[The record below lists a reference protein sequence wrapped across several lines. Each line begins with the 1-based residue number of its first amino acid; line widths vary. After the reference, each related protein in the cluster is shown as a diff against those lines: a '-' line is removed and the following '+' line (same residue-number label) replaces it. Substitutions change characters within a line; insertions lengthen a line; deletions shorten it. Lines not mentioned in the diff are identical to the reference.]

1 MACVGEG
8 SLGIR
13 SQDKYVLKTVR
24 VVEFCDF
31 VAGYC
36 LYNVFWN
43 SVPGMKHKNL
53 SPLDTSAEI
62 FDNDK
67 VEGTASIVN
76 KQLYFCKSEASR
88 VSSLSYCSHQNH
100 R

>member
-1 MACVGEG
+1 MFKD
-8 SLGIR
+8 R
-13 SQDKYVLKTVR
+13 SHDKHALKTVG

-31 VAGYC
+31 VAEYC
-36 LYNVFWN
+36 LYNDFWN
-43 SVPGMKHKNL
+43 SVPGMKNKKL

-62 FDNDK
+62 FDNDEDK
-67 VEGTASIVN
+67 GTSSIVN

-88 VSSLSYCSHQNH
+88 VSSLSYCSHQHH